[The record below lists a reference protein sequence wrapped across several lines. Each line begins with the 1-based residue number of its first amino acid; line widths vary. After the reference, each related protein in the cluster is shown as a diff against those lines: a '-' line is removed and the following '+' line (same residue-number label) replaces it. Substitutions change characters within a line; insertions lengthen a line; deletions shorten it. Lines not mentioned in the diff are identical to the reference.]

1 MQKLSLTVFLIFLM
15 MPAMVCGQIQ
25 FIPPINNQGID
36 LGEVVVGEQGVF
48 ILSIMA
54 VPINDIQQQIE
65 IMNGGRGFR
74 AEPNRFVLD
83 AGAIMG
89 VSIIFE
95 PQEAGNYRDILT
107 VSAVNPMGIG
117 ALYRINVTGVGV
129 VGGDPEIMVEP
140 DLVELLVIERG
151 ERDSG
156 QFSISNVGDADL
168 EYEVISP
175 DVDWLDV
182 PDLDGVIAAGQ
193 HRDVEISTTDDLPDN
208 GDYATEITVVSN
220 DPENREV
227 VVEVNLTVD
236 MIEPVEQPIP
246 LEAGWSMISL
256 NIDPAEEYD
265 EGDGP
270 DIRLILEDILDHVVL
285 FKDGNGNFCVPGM
298 DFWGIVTWDCTQG
311 YLIKM
316 DEESNL
322 AVNGYPIPLER
333 EIELEAG
340 WNMIPYFPSY
350 EDRFD
355 YVLSSLV
362 DRDLLILA
370 KNGYGV
376 FYTPEWGVGGDCIA
390 HPGEGLLVKVI
401 RNCTFRYP
409 EER

>member
-1 MQKLSLTVFLIFLM
+1 MNLNKSTLFLM
-15 MPAMVCGQIQ
+15 FLMLPALGYGQIQ
-25 FIPPINNQGID
+25 FIPPVNNGID
-36 LGEVVVGEQGVF
+36 FGQVEVGDRGVF
-48 ILSIMA
+48 IQSIMA
-54 VPINDIQQQIE
+54 VPINDVQQQVNIR
-65 IMNGGRGFR
+65 NANRVFR
-74 AEPNRFVLD
+74 AEPAAFAID
-83 AGAIMG
+83 AGAIVG
-89 VSIIFE
+89 VTITFE
-95 PQEAGNYRDILT
+95 PQQAGNYRDEFQVVAMNPNGMGAIYMFN
-107 VSAVNPMGIG
+107 VSGQ
-117 ALYRINVTGVGV
+117 GVA
-129 VGGDPEIMVEP
+129 GGDPEIQVEP
-140 DLVELLVIERG
+140 DLVELSVIERG

-156 QFSISNVGDADL
+156 QFEISNIGDADL
-168 EYEVISP
+168 EYEVIDP
-175 DVDWLDV
+175 NVDWLDV
-182 PDLDGVIAAGQ
+182 PDLAGVIAPGQ

-208 GDYATEITVVSN
+208 GDYHTEIIIESN

-227 VVEVNLTVD
+227 SVEVTLTVD
-236 MIEPVEQPIP
+236 IFEHIEQRIP

-256 NIDPAEEYD
+256 NIDPSEEYD

-270 DIRLILEDILDHVVL
+270 DVRLVLEGIMDHVVL

-298 DFWGIVTWDCTQG
+298 DFWGITTWDGTQG

-316 DEESNL
+316 DEESDL

-370 KNGYGV
+370 KNGYGA

-390 HPGEGLLVKVI
+390 HPGEGLLVKVT